1 MRKRPRNTEKCN
13 SINTKE
19 KIIENIKKNLITQ
32 REIYD
37 KYISNS
43 SEHNLVIEK
52 VNERFITNT
61 ILPQD
66 INHFKEI
73 LRNRYH
79 DSISL
84 LHDCSDNIR
93 KLQKEHVQLI
103 DDINNLN

>member
-13 SINTKE
+13 SIKTKE

-37 KYISNS
+37 KYISDS

-52 VNERFITNT
+52 VNEKFTTNT

-66 INHFKEI
+66 VNHFKGI
-73 LRNRYH
+73 LRDRYH
-79 DSISL
+79 ESISL